1 MNDTTR
7 DYIDFVRELVDVLG
21 DRDWHRRQWVENEL
35 EPNATEDLF
44 LTIANRLVE
53 LADYGLIGRT
63 TDDRQTTTWVRLTTL
78 GAQWAA
84 WPDWVHPEAPWNQGK
99 TPR

>member
-7 DYIDFVRELVDVLG
+7 DYIDFVRKLVDILN
-21 DRDWHRRQWVENEL
+21 DMAWHRRQWFENEL

-44 LTIANRLVE
+44 LTIANRLAG
-53 LADYGLIGRT
+53 LAHYGLIERA
-63 TDDRQTTTWVRLTTL
+63 TDSYQRTTWVRLTTL
-78 GAQWAA
+78 GAQWATRPN
-84 WPDWVHPEAPWNQGK
+84 WDDPQAPWNQTE